1 MFSIRKEKKRKK
13 ASIGI
18 ICDNLNEDDKIAK
31 SSNFAVGNMMI
42 KKITWIKVVYVVYL
56 YLSNIYHIF
65 LSPADNGTL
74 VAIEE
79 GWVGTTSASQGR

>member
-1 MFSIRKEKKRKK
+1 MIT
-13 ASIGI
+13 
-18 ICDNLNEDDKIAK
+18 NEDDKIAK

-74 VAIEE
+74 VAVEE
-79 GWVGTTSASQGR
+79 GWVGTTPGAISSDLYRFSWPDICISKFFKL